1 MEDKIKFM
9 KEALK
14 RAKKGLAQGEVPVG
28 AVIVHEGR
36 VVSSGYNRRTKTQTA
51 ISHAEMYAIDRA
63 CKKFGSWRLPEC
75 DLYVTLEPC
84 PMCMGAALNA
94 RVRKIYFGAYEQ
106 KGRSMTAEL
115 AASNLLNHTLEVEG
129 GVLEEECSEVL
140 SGFFR
145 SMRARTRQGAAPC
158 AEERG
163 EGDLRG

>member
-75 DLYVTLEPC
+75 DLYVTLEPR

-145 SMRARTRQGAAPC
+145 SMRARTR
-158 AEERG
+158 
-163 EGDLRG
+163 